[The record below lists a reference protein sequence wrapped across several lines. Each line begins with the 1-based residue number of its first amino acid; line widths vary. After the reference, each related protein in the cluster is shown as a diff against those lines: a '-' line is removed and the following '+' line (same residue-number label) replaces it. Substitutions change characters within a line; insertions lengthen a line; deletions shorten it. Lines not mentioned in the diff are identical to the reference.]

1 MDTFCIGLDEFDSN
15 IRTIWQNLQKEEEFC
30 DMTLACEGKVIQTHK
45 VIISAISPIL
55 RNILR
60 LNTNKYPC
68 IYLRGVKF
76 KELENL
82 LNFIYQGEVCIEEE
96 DINSFLEVGKDLQI
110 KGMASVQMQNSKSE
124 SSPMDPTENMETV
137 KIVFSD
143 DLSMETAENIVKIE
157 TEDTIM
163 EPSTESGSSVVYP
176 VKSRVCP
183 QIYRKILPKPV
194 TNDGDLSLDAP
205 ENIMKVETEDTIIEP
220 SSVVDPSGNDSIKS
234 SRVWNSIKIRPG
246 AVKKVQSKVRPI
258 DNAIKKVQSKTIVDS
273 AGTEFR
279 CEICSNVYSTLGSL
293 NTHKA
298 AIHEWKKTDF
308 SCDICSKVYSSRAPL
323 YAHKAAAHEGVA
335 YPCERCGK
343 EFSQRGNLLRHI
355 NAVHENIR
363 SQCEL
368 CEKSFND
375 ISALRG
381 HIKTKHE
388 GVRYQCEQC
397 GKDFGTKAALN
408 KHIELVHDE
417 YFK

>member
-1 MDTFCIGLDEFDSN
+1 MDTFCIGLDEFDTN
-15 IRTIWQNLQKEEEFC
+15 IRTIWQNLQKEKEFC

-163 EPSTESGSSVVYP
+163 EPSTQCGQS
-176 VKSRVCP
+176 
-183 QIYRKILPKPV
+183 
-194 TNDGDLSLDAP
+194 D
-205 ENIMKVETEDTIIEP
+205 
-220 SSVVDPSGNDSIKS
+220 SSVVDPLKSKVCPQICRRILPKPITNVADVGSVSSGNFSTKS
-234 SRVWNSIKIRPG
+234 RLWNSIKICPG
-246 AVKKVQSKVRPI
+246 AVKKVKPEIRPI
-258 DNAIKKVQSKTIVDS
+258 KNAIEQVQSETNVDS
-273 AGTEFR
+273 AETEFR
-279 CEICSNVYSTLGSL
+279 CEICSKVYLTIGGL
-293 NTHKA
+293 NIHKA
-298 AIHEWKKTDF
+298 
-308 SCDICSKVYSSRAPL
+308 SV
-323 YAHKAAAHEGVA
+323 HEGIN

-343 EFSQRGNLLRHI
+343 EFSQRANLIRHI
-355 NAVHENIR
+355 NAVHEKIR